1 MTHASPGF
9 AAGDPI
15 QVVQGPFTDFKG
27 IVTDAAPAPGKV
39 AVTLALLRPEVSADA
54 GRIIGRALTQ
64 ATVGPFESCDRQ
76 PPPAADMTRENG

>member
-1 MTHASPGF
+1 MTPGAPRF

-39 AVTLALLRPEVSADA
+39 AVTLAFFGRKAPMTLDASSVTPLRNN
-54 GRIIGRALTQ
+54 Q
-64 ATVGPFESCDRQ
+64 
-76 PPPAADMTRENG
+76 